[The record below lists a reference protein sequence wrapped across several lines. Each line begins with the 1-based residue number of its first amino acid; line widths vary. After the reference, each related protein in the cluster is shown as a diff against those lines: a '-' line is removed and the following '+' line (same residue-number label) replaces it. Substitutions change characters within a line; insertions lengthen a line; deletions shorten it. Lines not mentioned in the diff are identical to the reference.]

1 MLSIL
6 YRMKAPE
13 RVDRS
18 SRAAAKQVSR
28 RADRARLEQG
38 EKPEVLQEQNSIF
51 PKDFFKKARI
61 SNLGQ
66 AVGR

>member
-1 MLSIL
+1 MLPPG
-6 YRMKAPE
+6 APLPTLT
-13 RVDRS
+13 S
-18 SRAAAKQVSR
+18 AIPLPR